1 MSNQN
6 LNEINNEDL
15 SKIQDEIDNLEQ
27 KLFSDNNN
35 SNISLNKLNLSS
47 ESNNMNSIHLNSNII
62 SNKDFIIDKRTNEK
76 INEKSYKFINDNIII
91 QNNNEKKGND
101 NIKIIVN
108 EDIDKNSNTDIS
120 KQKEKIRELIELQ
133 KEIDKLRQERSKKI
147 NNKLNKLYN
156 NNTKNNNNKKEKT
169 KFKNTNKK

>member
-62 SNKDFIIDKRTNEK
+62 SNKEFIIDKRTNEK

>member
-35 SNISLNKLNLSS
+35 SNISLNKLNLSY
-47 ESNNMNSIHLNSNII
+47 ESNNMNSIHLNSNTI
-62 SNKDFIIDKRTNEK
+62 SNKEFIIDKRTNEK
-76 INEKSYKFINDNIII
+76 INEKSYKFINDNNII

-156 NNTKNNNNKKEKT
+156 NDAKNHNNKKEKT

>member
-62 SNKDFIIDKRTNEK
+62 SNKEFIIDKRTNEK

-91 QNNNEKKGND
+91 QNNNVKKGND

>member
-62 SNKDFIIDKRTNEK
+62 SNKEFIIDKRTNEK

-91 QNNNEKKGND
+91 QNNNVKKGND

-156 NNTKNNNNKKEKT
+156 NNAKYNNNKKEKT

>member
-62 SNKDFIIDKRTNEK
+62 SNKEFIIDKRTNEK

-91 QNNNEKKGND
+91 QNNSEKKGND

>member
-62 SNKDFIIDKRTNEK
+62 SNKEFIIDKRTNEK

-91 QNNNEKKGND
+91 QNSNEKKGND

-156 NNTKNNNNKKEKT
+156 NNTKKEINKKEKT
-169 KFKNTNKK
+169 KFRGANKK

>member
-62 SNKDFIIDKRTNEK
+62 SNKEFIIDKRTNEK

-91 QNNNEKKGND
+91 QNNNVKKGND

-108 EDIDKNSNTDIS
+108 EDIDKNRNTDIS

>member
-27 KLFSDNNN
+27 KLFADNDNN
-35 SNISLNKLNLSS
+35 NISLNKLNLSS
-47 ESNNMNSIHLNSNII
+47 ELNNMNSFHINSNNIT
-62 SNKDFIIDKRTNEK
+62 NKELLIDKRTNEK
-76 INEKSYKFINDNIII
+76 INEKSYKFINDNTIEY
-91 QNNNEKKGND
+91 NNDKKGND
-101 NIKIIVN
+101 NIKIIEN
-108 EDIDKNSNTDIS
+108 DDIDKSNNIDTAR
-120 KQKEKIRELIELQ
+120 QKEKIRELIELQ

-156 NNTKNNNNKKEKT
+156 NNTKNNINKKEKT
-169 KFKNTNKK
+169 KFKNINKK

>member
-6 LNEINNEDL
+6 SNEINNEDI

-27 KLFSDNNN
+27 KLFSDNSNA
-35 SNISLNKLNLSS
+35 NISLNKFNLSS
-47 ESNNMNSIHLNSNII
+47 ESKNNDSFHLNSNNIT
-62 SNKDFIIDKRTNEK
+62 NKEFNIDKRTDEK
-76 INEKSYKFINDNIII
+76 INEKSYKFFNDNII

-101 NIKIIVN
+101 IIKIIEN
-108 EDIDKNSNTDIS
+108 DDSDKSNMKDIS

-156 NNTKNNNNKKEKT
+156 NNTKKDINKKEKN
-169 KFKNTNKK
+169 KFKNINKK

>member
-62 SNKDFIIDKRTNEK
+62 SNKEFIIDKRTNEK

-91 QNNNEKKGND
+91 QNNNVKKGND

-156 NNTKNNNNKKEKT
+156 NDAKNHNNKKEKT

>member
-62 SNKDFIIDKRTNEK
+62 SNKEFIIDKRTNEK

-156 NNTKNNNNKKEKT
+156 NNAKNNNNKKEKT

>member
-62 SNKDFIIDKRTNEK
+62 SNKEFIIDKRTNEK
-76 INEKSYKFINDNIII
+76 INEKSYKFINDNNII

-156 NNTKNNNNKKEKT
+156 NDAKNHNNKKEKT

>member
-133 KEIDKLRQERSKKI
+133 KEIDNLRQERSKKI

-156 NNTKNNNNKKEKT
+156 NNAKYNNNKKEKT

>member
-15 SKIQDEIDNLEQ
+15 SRIQDEIDNLEQ

-35 SNISLNKLNLSS
+35 SNI
-47 ESNNMNSIHLNSNII
+47 I
-62 SNKDFIIDKRTNEK
+62 SNKEFIIDKRTNEK

-156 NNTKNNNNKKEKT
+156 NNAKYNNNKKEKT

>member
-47 ESNNMNSIHLNSNII
+47 ESNNMNSIHLNSNTI
-62 SNKDFIIDKRTNEK
+62 SNKEFIIDKRTNEK
-76 INEKSYKFINDNIII
+76 INEKSYKFINDNNII

-156 NNTKNNNNKKEKT
+156 NDAKNHNNKKEKT

>member
-27 KLFSDNNN
+27 KLFSDN
-35 SNISLNKLNLSS
+35 SSANISLNKLNITS
-47 ESNNMNSIHLNSNII
+47 ESNNYNSIHLNSDSID
-62 SNKDFIIDKRTNEK
+62 NKEFIIDKIANEK
-76 INEKSYKFINDNIII
+76 VNEKSYKFINDNII
-91 QNNNEKKGND
+91 QNYSENKGND

-156 NNTKNNNNKKEKT
+156 NNAKYNNNKKEKT

>member
-62 SNKDFIIDKRTNEK
+62 SNKEFIIDKKTNEK
-76 INEKSYKFINDNIII
+76 INEKSYKFINDNNII
-91 QNNNEKKGND
+91 QNSNEKKGND

>member
-47 ESNNMNSIHLNSNII
+47 ELNNMNSIHLNSNII
-62 SNKDFIIDKRTNEK
+62 SNKEFIIDKRTNEK

-91 QNNNEKKGND
+91 QNSNEKKGND

-156 NNTKNNNNKKEKT
+156 NDAKNHNNKKEKT

>member
-62 SNKDFIIDKRTNEK
+62 SNKEFIIDKRTNEK

-91 QNNNEKKGND
+91 QNSNEKKGND

>member
-35 SNISLNKLNLSS
+35 SNISLDKLNLSS
-47 ESNNMNSIHLNSNII
+47 ESNNMNSIYLNSNII
-62 SNKDFIIDKRTNEK
+62 SNKEFIIDKRTNEK

-156 NNTKNNNNKKEKT
+156 NNAKYNNNKKEKT

>member
-47 ESNNMNSIHLNSNII
+47 ESNNMNSIHLNSNTI
-62 SNKDFIIDKRTNEK
+62 SNKEFIIDKRTNEK

-91 QNNNEKKGND
+91 QNNNVKKGND

-133 KEIDKLRQERSKKI
+133 KEIDKLRLERSKKI

-156 NNTKNNNNKKEKT
+156 NNAKYNNNKKEKT

>member
-27 KLFSDNNN
+27 KLFSDNNK

-62 SNKDFIIDKRTNEK
+62 SNKEFIIDKRTNEK
-76 INEKSYKFINDNIII
+76 INEKSYKFINDNNII
-91 QNNNEKKGND
+91 QNSNEKKGND

-147 NNKLNKLYN
+147 NNKQ
-156 NNTKNNNNKKEKT
+156 
-169 KFKNTNKK
+169 

>member
-62 SNKDFIIDKRTNEK
+62 SNKEFIIDKRTNEK

-108 EDIDKNSNTDIS
+108 EDIDKNSGTDIS

-156 NNTKNNNNKKEKT
+156 NNAKYNNNKKEKT

>member
-6 LNEINNEDL
+6 SNEINNEDI

-27 KLFSDNNN
+27 KLFSDNSNA
-35 SNISLNKLNLSS
+35 NISLNKFNLSS
-47 ESNNMNSIHLNSNII
+47 ESKNNDSFHLNCNNIT
-62 SNKDFIIDKRTNEK
+62 NKEFNIDKRADEK
-76 INEKSYKFINDNIII
+76 INEKSYKFINDNII

-101 NIKIIVN
+101 IIKIIEN
-108 EDIDKNSNTDIS
+108 DDIDKSNIKDIS

-156 NNTKNNNNKKEKT
+156 NNTKKDIHKKEKN
-169 KFKNTNKK
+169 KFKNINKK